1 MNYLEQV
8 SVKLRGNLL
17 ARIAVGAFLAML
29 VAAALTPG
37 LDAFP
42 DDSMNDT
49 VFNLL
54 FLSYLL
60 VWTAAFGRAI
70 AVPIWLLGVAA
81 VMSMFGEFFFID
93 YAWLLADHLRELD
106 ASGRHSHL
114 VDLLL
119 CDAGCGY
126 ARVESASRVV
136 VVFGLWCCAIAAW
149 LSVKTVRDW
158 RAQK

>member
-1 MNYLEQV
+1 MSYLEQV
-8 SVKLRGNLL
+8 SAKLRGNLL
-17 ARIAVGAFLAML
+17 ARFAVGTFLAML

-42 DDSMNDT
+42 DDSVNNT

-60 VWTAAFGRAI
+60 VWTATFGRVV
-70 AVPIWLLGVAA
+70 AVLVRLLGVAA

-93 YAWLLADHLRELD
+93 YTWVLADHLRELD

-149 LSVKTVRDW
+149 LSVKTLRGW
-158 RAQK
+158 RTQK